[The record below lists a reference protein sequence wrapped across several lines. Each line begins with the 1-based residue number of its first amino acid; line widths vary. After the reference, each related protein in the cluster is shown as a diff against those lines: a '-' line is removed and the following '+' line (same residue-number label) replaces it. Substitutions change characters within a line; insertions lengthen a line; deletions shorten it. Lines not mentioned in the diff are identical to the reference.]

1 MDNLNLTLRQALAL
15 DSLEDFIRQEE
26 TRGVELMRGSDFERA
41 LALLITQ
48 RQKRSARSG
57 QIGSSDGRSVNHRS
71 GTSAAC
77 WRRTAL
83 SRPRS

>member
-1 MDNLNLTLRQALAL
+1 MDNLDLTLRQALAL

-57 QIGSSDGRSVNHRS
+57 E
-71 GTSAAC
+71 SAPLMDVA
-77 WRRTAL
+77 
-83 SRPRS
+83 